1 MLKYSCL
8 VVEDEPLAAE
18 ILVDYIGQVPFLE
31 LKGVC
36 SDAIYAMEILQTEK
50 IDLIFLD
57 IHLPKLKGMDFLE
70 SLKIP
75 PSVIITSAYKDYA
88 LQAFDVGVIDYL
100 LKPIR
105 FNRFLK
111 AVGKMNQ
118 PNRGHSGEPVVT
130 PVAPA
135 QERKYVY
142 FNVGKKRVKI
152 YMDEIQFIESLKEYV
167 RITTPEKSI
176 LVNYHITEME
186 ELLSKDN
193 FMRVHRSF
201 IVSKSKITAFT
212 STEVEIGGKQI
223 PIGRSYKEVVI
234 ALLEG
239 GERQG

>member
-1 MLKYSCL
+1 MKYSCL

-18 ILVDYIGQVPFLE
+18 ILVDYISQVPFLE

-70 SLKIP
+70 SLKSP
-75 PSVIITSAYKDYA
+75 PNVIITSAYKDYA

-118 PNRGHSGEPVVT
+118 PSRGHSGEPVV
-130 PVAPA
+130 VAA
-135 QERKYVY
+135 AERKHVY
-142 FNVGKKRVKI
+142 FNVGKKRVKFYI
-152 YMDEIQFIESLKEYV
+152 DEIQFIESLKEYV

-193 FMRVHRSF
+193 FLRIHRSF

-239 GERQG
+239 GER

>member
-1 MLKYSCL
+1 MLKYNCL
-8 VVEDEPLAAE
+8 IVEDEPLAAE
-18 ILVDYIGQVPFLE
+18 ILVDYISQVPFLE
-31 LKGVC
+31 LKSVC

-70 SLKIP
+70 SLKVP
-75 PSVIITSAYKDYA
+75 PSIIITSAYKDYA
-88 LQAFDVGVIDYL
+88 LQAFDAGVIDYL

-118 PNRGHSGEPVVT
+118 PNRLHAGDPGVL
-130 PVAPA
+130 AG
-135 QERKYVY
+135 ERKHVY

-152 YMDEIQFIESLKEYV
+152 YIDEILFIESVREYV
-167 RITTPEKSI
+167 RITTPEKTI
-176 LVNYHITEME
+176 LVKYHITEME
-186 ELLSKDN
+186 ELLTKDN
-193 FMRVHRSF
+193 FLRCHRSF

-212 STEVEIGGKQI
+212 ATEVEIGGKQI

-234 ALLEG
+234 SLLDG
-239 GERQG
+239 GER

>member
-1 MLKYSCL
+1 MLKYNCL

-18 ILVDYIGQVPFLE
+18 ILVDYISQVPFLE
-31 LKGVC
+31 LRSVC

-70 SLKIP
+70 SLKSP

-118 PNRGHSGEPVVT
+118 AGRAHSGEPVA
-130 PVAPA
+130 VAA
-135 QERKYVY
+135 SERRHVY

-152 YMDEIQFIESLKEYV
+152 YIDEILYIESLREYV

-176 LVNYHITEME
+176 LVKYHIAEME

-193 FMRVHRSF
+193 FLRIHRSF
-201 IVSKSKITAFT
+201 IVSKSRITAFT
-212 STEVEIGGKQI
+212 AAEVEIGGKQI

-234 ALLEG
+234 SLLEG
-239 GERQG
+239 SD

>member
-1 MLKYSCL
+1 MKFNCL

-18 ILVDYIGQVPFLE
+18 ILVDYISQVPFLE
-31 LKGVC
+31 LRSVC

-70 SLKIP
+70 SLKSP

-118 PNRGHSGEPVVT
+118 AGRALSGEPGS
-130 PVAPA
+130 VAAP
-135 QERKYVY
+135 ERRHVY

-152 YMDEIQFIESLKEYV
+152 YIDEILYIESLREYV

-176 LVNYHITEME
+176 LVKYHIAEME

-193 FMRVHRSF
+193 FLRIHRSF
-201 IVSKSKITAFT
+201 IVSKSRITAFT
-212 STEVEIGGKQI
+212 AAEVEIGGKQI

-234 ALLEG
+234 SLLEG
-239 GERQG
+239 SD

>member
-1 MLKYSCL
+1 MKFNCL

-18 ILVDYIGQVPFLE
+18 ILVDYISQVPFLE
-31 LKGVC
+31 LRSVC

-70 SLKIP
+70 SLKSP

-118 PNRGHSGEPVVT
+118 AGRALSGEPGSVE
-130 PVAPA
+130 AP
-135 QERKYVY
+135 ERRHVY

-152 YMDEIQFIESLKEYV
+152 YIDEILYIESLREYV

-176 LVNYHITEME
+176 LVKYHIAEME

-193 FMRVHRSF
+193 FLRIHRSF
-201 IVSKSKITAFT
+201 IVSKSRITAFT
-212 STEVEIGGKQI
+212 AAEVEIGGKQI

-234 ALLEG
+234 SLLEG
-239 GERQG
+239 SD

>member
-1 MLKYSCL
+1 VLKYSCL

-18 ILVDYIGQVPFLE
+18 ILVDYISQVPFLE
-31 LKGVC
+31 LKSVC

-70 SLKIP
+70 SLKAP

-118 PNRGHSGEPVVT
+118 PGRPHAIEPG
-130 PVAPA
+130 PVAA
-135 QERKYVY
+135 VERKHVY

-152 YMDEIQFIESLKEYV
+152 YIDEIQVIESLREYV
-167 RITTPEKSI
+167 RITTQEKSI
-176 LVNYHITEME
+176 LVKYHIAEME

-193 FMRVHRSF
+193 FLRVHRSF
-201 IVSKSKITAFT
+201 IVSTSKITAFT
-212 STEVEIGGKQI
+212 ATEVEIGGKQI
-223 PIGRSYKEVVI
+223 PIGRSYKELVI
-234 ALLEG
+234 VLLEG
-239 GERQG
+239 GER

>member
-1 MLKYSCL
+1 MLKYNCL

-18 ILVDYIGQVPFLE
+18 ILVDYISQVPFLE
-31 LKGVC
+31 LKSVC

-70 SLKIP
+70 SLKVP
-75 PSVIITSAYKDYA
+75 PSIIITSAYKDYA
-88 LQAFDVGVIDYL
+88 LQAFDAGVIDYL

-118 PNRGHSGEPVVT
+118 PNRVHSGESGGNGAT
-130 PVAPA
+130 
-135 QERKYVY
+135 ERKHVY
-142 FNVGKKRVKI
+142 FNVGKKRVKVYI
-152 YMDEIQFIESLKEYV
+152 EEIIFIESVREYV
-167 RITTPEKSI
+167 RITMPEKTI
-176 LVNYHITEME
+176 LVKYHITEME
-186 ELLSKDN
+186 ELLAKDN
-193 FMRVHRSF
+193 FLRCHRSF

-212 STEVEIGGKQI
+212 ATEVEIGGKQI

-234 ALLEG
+234 SLLEG
-239 GERQG
+239 GER

>member
-18 ILVDYIGQVPFLE
+18 ILVDYISQVPFLE
-31 LKGVC
+31 LKSVC

-70 SLKIP
+70 SLKFP

-118 PNRGHSGEPVVT
+118 PNRVISAEGSAGM
-130 PVAPA
+130 AG
-135 QERKYVY
+135 ERKHVY

-152 YMDEIQFIESLKEYV
+152 YIDEILFIESVREYV
-167 RITTPEKSI
+167 RITTPDKNI
-176 LVNYHITEME
+176 LVKYHITEME

-193 FMRVHRSF
+193 HVRVHRSF
-201 IVSKSKITAFT
+201 IVNKSKITAFT
-212 STEVEIGGKQI
+212 AAEVEIGGKQI
-223 PIGRSYKEVVI
+223 PIGRSYKEIVI
-234 ALLEG
+234 ALLEK
-239 GERQG
+239 GER

>member
-1 MLKYSCL
+1 MLKYNCL
-8 VVEDEPLAAE
+8 IVEDEPLAAE
-18 ILVDYIGQVPFLE
+18 ILVDYISQVPFLE
-31 LKGVC
+31 LKSVC

-70 SLKIP
+70 SLKVP
-75 PSVIITSAYKDYA
+75 PSIIITSAYKDYA
-88 LQAFDVGVIDYL
+88 LQAFDAGVIDYL

-118 PNRGHSGEPVVT
+118 PNRLHSAEPGAVGGT
-130 PVAPA
+130 
-135 QERKYVY
+135 ERKHVY

-152 YMDEIQFIESLKEYV
+152 YIDEILFIESVREYV
-167 RITTPEKSI
+167 RITTPEKTI
-176 LVNYHITEME
+176 LVKYHITEME
-186 ELLSKDN
+186 ELLVKDN
-193 FMRVHRSF
+193 FLRCHRSF

-212 STEVEIGGKQI
+212 ATEVEIGGKQI

-234 ALLEG
+234 SLLDG
-239 GERQG
+239 GER